1 MKEEFDF
8 ESIKNKAIEQLKA
21 GKPLLGKD
29 GAFAPLLESIL
40 NAALDGE
47 MDAYPEAAFFNVG
60 TIEDVVAKAKALE
73 KQEA

>member
-29 GAFAPLLESIL
+29 GAFAPLLVIICMPQKI
-40 NAALDGE
+40 N
-47 MDAYPEAAFFNVG
+47 
-60 TIEDVVAKAKALE
+60 T
-73 KQEA
+73 

>member
-40 NAALDGE
+40 
-47 MDAYPEAAFFNVG
+47 M
-60 TIEDVVAKAKALE
+60 
-73 KQEA
+73 QEVLPQGLWY

>member
-29 GAFAPLLESIL
+29 GAFAPLLISNRYDWRRKLYGSYQKFRIR
-40 NAALDGE
+40 GRT
-47 MDAYPEAAFFNVG
+47 PFV
-60 TIEDVVAKAKALE
+60 
-73 KQEA
+73 

>member
-40 NAALDGE
+40 NNLK
-47 MDAYPEAAFFNVG
+47 N
-60 TIEDVVAKAKALE
+60 IHLNIL
-73 KQEA
+73 